1 MGLFTKIAESI
12 AYGVGYAYGKT
23 KSKLRKSF
31 GKSKN
36 GSSSN
41 SSSNQSTKEEYYEYE
56 TPTVTEAQVRGEMN
70 CVCKY
75 ATDNPIV
82 RVNLTSYTIT
92 KTYDGFDIDVY
103 FEAVP
108 YSNDLEEH
116 TIIVSTQYCAERIM
130 SDIESRM
137 SRLGCGFRIIP
148 HI

>member
-23 KSKLRKSF
+23 KSKLRKAF
-31 GKSKN
+31 GKSKKSSSN
-36 GSSSN
+36 NSSSN
-41 SSSNQSTKEEYYEYE
+41 STEEYYEYE
-56 TPTVTEAQVRGEMN
+56 TPSVTESKVRGEMN

-82 RVNLTSYTIT
+82 RVNLTNYTIT
-92 KTYDGFDIDVY
+92 KTYEGFDIDVY

-137 SRLGCGFRIIP
+137 SCLGCGFRIIP